1 MAARHRSGDVIFFVV
16 AEYGRMTPDKC
27 RQDQQP
33 SAVPQTRRAVTGN
46 ARNATGSRRTKI
58 VASPDIKVAAVVV
71 T

>member
-1 MAARHRSGDVIFFVV
+1 
-16 AEYGRMTPDKC
+16 MTPDKC